1 MPFQIHALA
10 ENQFQALFELPE
22 CELKGLNA
30 RRETVTV
37 KPGAP
42 CRISLEDADIGE
54 SVILVNYEHQP
65 ADSPYRSSHAI
76 YVREGVRQA
85 ALGVGEV
92 PEVIRSRLI
101 SVRVFDDSHSMI
113 AAEIIDGDRVSEKI
127 GTQFANPAASY
138 IHLHFAKRGCF
149 AASVTRPEN

>member
-1 MPFQIHALA
+1 MSFQIHALA
-10 ENQFQALFELPE
+10 EKDFQPLFDLPE
-22 CELKGLNA
+22 SELRRLNA
-30 RRETVTV
+30 RRVPVTT

-42 CRISLEDADIGE
+42 CRISLQDADIGE

-76 YVREGVRQA
+76 YVREGVSQA
-85 ALGVGEV
+85 ALAVGEV

-101 SVRVFDDSHSMI
+101 SVRVFDDNHSMI
-113 AAEIIDGDRVSEKI
+113 AAEIIDGEQLSQEI
-127 GTQFANPAASY
+127 ATQFEDPTAAY

-149 AASVTRPEN
+149 AASVTRSER